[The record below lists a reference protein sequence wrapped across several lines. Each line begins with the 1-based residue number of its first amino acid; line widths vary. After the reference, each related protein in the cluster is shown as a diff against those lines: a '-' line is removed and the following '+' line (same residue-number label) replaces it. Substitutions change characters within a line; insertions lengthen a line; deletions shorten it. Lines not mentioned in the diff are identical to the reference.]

1 MRGCAEYC
9 KKTDTEC
16 PCKECRLHI
25 DYPEDLNCTFIVVE
39 KNGALTLQE
48 ASKRLGVSHVRVKQ
62 IQDVALKKIN
72 KKIKNDNIY

>member
-1 MRGCAEYC
+1 MNCVEECQLKQKFC
-9 KKTDTEC
+9 KNST
-16 PCKECRLHI
+16 CRHWL

>member
-1 MRGCAEYC
+1 MNCVEECQLKQKFC
-9 KKTDTEC
+9 KNST
-16 PCKECRLHI
+16 CRYWL